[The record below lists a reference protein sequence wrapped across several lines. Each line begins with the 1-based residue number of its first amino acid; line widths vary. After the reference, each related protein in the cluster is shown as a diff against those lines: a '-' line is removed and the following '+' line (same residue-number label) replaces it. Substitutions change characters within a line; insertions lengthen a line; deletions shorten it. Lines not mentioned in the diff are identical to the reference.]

1 LTPNLGQTTLAETGN
16 LAPLPPMIA
25 PRIPPISAS
34 VQARDQELAREFQKI
49 EKHDWWTR
57 GYSILVAILLSF
69 AAIVSS
75 LPAVRH
81 GAENIFKINMVDVVF
96 GLIALVVFFNI
107 YAISQAIL
115 IKRLRRQ
122 LAEKQGHSDLLRNL
136 AMVDPLTGLY
146 NRRFA
151 EHRLAAEVA
160 RSERKGHPLTILTL
174 DLNNFKYIND
184 TYGHPAGDLVLQEFA
199 VHLNNA
205 IRGGDLAV
213 RLGGDEFLVLLP
225 ECTLQQLGLVLGRL
239 GSLAVD
245 WHAHKIPVTFSAG
258 WKQYE
263 LGERPEEM
271 LARADEVLY
280 ARKRAGKKTQTL
292 VDINHEESEQT
303 AQTDTEP
310 ASLHVLVDLTCPH
323 CHKQNSVAV
332 DTHSGTNTASAREA
346 HCAHCKRAWQPVL
359 SGPIMA
365 GPFPK

>member
-1 LTPNLGQTTLAETGN
+1 
-16 LAPLPPMIA
+16 MSD
-25 PRIPPISAS
+25 PRIHPNAAS

-49 EKHDWWTR
+49 EKGDWWVW
-57 GYSILVAILLSF
+57 GYSIFVALLLAF
-69 AAIVSS
+69 AVIAFSA
-75 LPAVRH
+75 PAVRR
-81 GAENIFKINMVDVVF
+81 GAETIFGINMVEVVF

-151 EHRLAAEVA
+151 EQRLAAEVA

-174 DLNNFKYIND
+174 DLNNFKHIND

-199 VHLNNA
+199 ARLNNV

-225 ECTLQQLGLVLGRL
+225 ECTSQQLQLVLGRL
-239 GSLAVD
+239 GSLEVN
-245 WHAHKIPVTFSAG
+245 WQGQEIPITFSAG

-263 LGERPEEM
+263 MGERPEEM

-280 ARKRAGKKTQTL
+280 TRKRVGKKTQALAEGTL
-292 VDINHEESEQT
+292 LASEQRN
-303 AQTDTEP
+303 QMGSEP
-310 ASLHVLVDLTCPH
+310 APLHILVDLTCPL
-323 CHKQNSVAV
+323 CQKRNSIAV
-332 DTHSGTNTASAREA
+332 DTHSGASDAARREVQ
-346 HCAHCKRAWQPVL
+346 CAHCKQSWEPLL

>member
-1 LTPNLGQTTLAETGN
+1 
-16 LAPLPPMIA
+16 MIA
-25 PRIPPISAS
+25 PRIPPIVAS

-49 EKHDWWTR
+49 EKRDWWVR
-57 GYSILVAILLSF
+57 GYSIFVAILVVF
-69 AAIVSS
+69 ALTALS
-75 LPAVRH
+75 LPTVRS
-81 GAENIFKINMVDVVF
+81 GVGTIFKIKMVDVVF

-151 EHRLAAEVA
+151 EQRLAAEVA

-174 DLNNFKYIND
+174 DLNNFKFIND

-199 VHLNNA
+199 ARLNNV

-225 ECTLQQLGLVLGRL
+225 ECTSEQLGLVLGRL
-239 GSLAVD
+239 GSLTVD
-245 WHAHKIPVTFSAG
+245 WHAHRIPVTFSAG

-263 LGERPEEM
+263 RGERPEEM

-280 ARKRAGKKTQTL
+280 AGKRAGRKSQPAADSHHK
-292 VDINHEESEQT
+292 EPEQR
-303 AQTDTEP
+303 AQTDAEP
-310 ASLHVLVDLTCPH
+310 APLNILVDLTCPH

-332 DTHSGTNTASAREA
+332 DTHSGTSSAAAREA
-346 HCAHCKRAWQPVL
+346 KCAHCKQAWKPML

>member
-1 LTPNLGQTTLAETGN
+1 
-16 LAPLPPMIA
+16 MSD
-25 PRIPPISAS
+25 PRIHPNAAS
-34 VQARDQELAREFQKI
+34 VQARDKELAREFQKI
-49 EKHDWWTR
+49 EKGDWWVW
-57 GYSILVAILLSF
+57 GYSIFVALLLAF
-69 AAIVSS
+69 AVIAFSA
-75 LPAVRH
+75 PAVRR
-81 GAENIFKINMVDVVF
+81 GAETIFGINMVEVVF

-151 EHRLAAEVA
+151 EQRLAAEVA

-174 DLNNFKYIND
+174 DLNNFKHIND

-199 VHLNNA
+199 ARLNNV

-225 ECTLQQLGLVLGRL
+225 ECTSQQLQLVLGRL
-239 GSLAVD
+239 GSLEVN
-245 WHAHKIPVTFSAG
+245 WQGQEIPITFSAG

-263 LGERPEEM
+263 MGERPEEM

-280 ARKRAGKKTQTL
+280 TRKRVGKNTQALAEGTL
-292 VDINHEESEQT
+292 EVSEQRN
-303 AQTDTEP
+303 QMDSEP
-310 ASLHVLVDLTCPH
+310 PPLHILVDLTCPR
-323 CHKQNSVAV
+323 CHKRNSIAV
-332 DTHSGTNTASAREA
+332 DTHSGTSDAARREVQ
-346 HCAHCKRAWQPVL
+346 CAHCKRSWEPLL